1 MEPAPQSHRQQQQ
14 QRALASST
22 SRGVASAH
30 ASPAARRAAAATF
43 GGGGG
48 IYGSRHRENGGVYRS
63 GHVTSAG
70 GSASAAAISSLGKEE
85 SLEAACFGPPKFV
98 TDTSP
103 MWYLPEAS
111 RDDAIQYLRHLPPGR
126 FIVRDSHSY
135 PGGYGLAVKVA
146 EVPKGAPVRSE
157 DRDTELVR
165 HFLIEPTSKGV
176 RLKGCPNEP
185 VFASLAALIYQH
197 TVTQLALPCKLVL
210 PPMPGSATSHQ
221 QHQQPADLVS
231 GMDPLQILA
240 QGAACNVLYLGA
252 VDLES
257 LSGAAGIAKAV
268 DVILR
273 CRDRLR
279 TAPCQF
285 KVARDGITITDTER
299 KLFFRKHFPTAC
311 ITHCGLDP
319 HNRLIFGFIARK
331 SSSGSD
337 NTGVIV
343 TEIEDYQPAEA
354 VIQFVCN
361 YLIGGRGTIG

>member
-48 IYGSRHRENGGVYRS
+48 GIYGSRHRENGGAYRS

-70 GSASAAAISSLGKEE
+70 GSASAAAISSLGKED
-85 SLEAACFGPPKFV
+85 SLEAACLGPPKFV

-111 RDDAIQYLRHLPPGR
+111 RDD
-126 FIVRDSHSY
+126 
-135 PGGYGLAVKVA
+135 GGYGLAVKVA

-279 TAPCQF
+279 TAP
-285 KVARDGITITDTER
+285 
-299 KLFFRKHFPTAC
+299 
-311 ITHCGLDP
+311 
-319 HNRLIFGFIARK
+319 IFGFIARK